1 MGDGIDDNPKKSK
14 PHIIGNV
21 EGKGFKDKATALKT
35 LQILKGRDPLYQY
48 RSILTL
54 KTSCRSAIRRGKI
67 KCLTLLL
74 FITKE
79 FLVKNPQKKKNLE
92 EALEVF
98 NKWIANYRKKD
109 LGSQTNL
116 YIPVSTLERF
126 MPLLNHYKIENEFL
140 DVYINK
146 CSGDHKRLREI
157 KGEKHDKTWDIV
169 RNAAIKKLK
178 QRSEENEERLWTE
191 DMIPSEIHANMISW
205 AYSPDK
211 EIRLR
216 CQPELFEK
224 IDKIILK

>member
-1 MGDGIDDNPKKSK
+1 MGDGIDDNPKKSTT
-14 PHIIGNV
+14 HIIGNV

-54 KTSCRSAIRRGKI
+54 KTSCRSALRR
-67 KCLTLLL
+67 
-74 FITKE
+74 
-79 FLVKNPQKKKNLE
+79 VKNPQKKKNLE

-98 NKWIANYRKKD
+98 HKWIANYRKKD

-126 MPLLNHYKIENEFL
+126 MPLLNHYNIENEFL
-140 DVYINK
+140 DVYIKK
-146 CSGDHKRLREI
+146 CKGDHKRLREI
-157 KGEKHDKTWDIV
+157 KGEKYDKTWDIV
-169 RNAAIKKLK
+169 RNAEIKKLK
-178 QRSEENEERLWTE
+178 KQSEENEERLWTE
-191 DMIPSEIHANMISW
+191 DMIPSEIHAKMISW

-216 CQPELFEK
+216 CQQELFEK
-224 IDKIILK
+224 IDAIILK